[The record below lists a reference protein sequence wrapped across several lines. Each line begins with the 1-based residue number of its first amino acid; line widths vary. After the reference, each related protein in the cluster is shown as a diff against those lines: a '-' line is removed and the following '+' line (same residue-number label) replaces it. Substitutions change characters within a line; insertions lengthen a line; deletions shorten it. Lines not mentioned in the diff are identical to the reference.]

1 MVFAFIILG
10 TALMLSAVAAY
21 YSIAGLTAIFAA
33 AVLPVIIMGATLEL
47 GKVVA
52 TVWLHNNWKRIN
64 WIYKSYLV
72 PAIVFLMLLTSM
84 GIFGFLSKAHS
95 DQSLVSGDAMSKVA
109 IFDEKINTEKE
120 NIAQAKKAI
129 EQMNSQVDQMLGRS
143 DTERGAERAVSIRKN
158 QAKERAELQA
168 QINKSQKE
176 IQKLQEERAP
186 LAAEFRKVE
195 AEVGPIKYIA
205 ALLYGDNPD
214 QNVLERAVRWVII
227 LIVVVFDPLALC
239 LILAGNKQ
247 MEWVR
252 EDRIRKKLL
261 ENDEDVM
268 HVPSTSLDDNKE
280 VEEFFEKGILVAQAL
295 DAQEEKQRAEQAN
308 SAISEIVTEEPVTE
322 KVEENLGDCPKCG
335 TKLIDAT
342 GIGPFCPN
350 KQCDV
355 ADSVNLYKE
364 EGSGILKGITSAIE
378 KDDTNQVV
386 EQEELTEVDDPKSD
400 VPESPKADDDSPPFE
415 GVKDPTT
422 GEWIQTGPTFPEEKK
437 LKKELPYKKSDGDYV
452 EYQGKSM
459 HIDVLR
465 SFNPELFLQEDEERA
480 TRTNF
485 GTEFPNDSRTG
496 DKFVRVDAI
505 PNRVFKYNG
514 SRWIEIN
521 RSNTDGY
528 LTDNYLQFLVDKIA
542 TGEYDLDLLTQA
554 EQTALEEYINK
565 QG

>member
-268 HVPSTSLDDNKE
+268 HVPSTNLDDNKE

-295 DAQEEKQRAEQAN
+295 DAQEEKQRAEKAN

-342 GIGPFCPN
+342 GIGPFCHN
-350 KQCDV
+350 KQ
-355 ADSVNLYKE
+355 
-364 EGSGILKGITSAIE
+364 
-378 KDDTNQVV
+378 
-386 EQEELTEVDDPKSD
+386 
-400 VPESPKADDDSPPFE
+400 
-415 GVKDPTT
+415 
-422 GEWIQTGPTFPEEKK
+422 
-437 LKKELPYKKSDGDYV
+437 
-452 EYQGKSM
+452 
-459 HIDVLR
+459 
-465 SFNPELFLQEDEERA
+465 
-480 TRTNF
+480 
-485 GTEFPNDSRTG
+485 
-496 DKFVRVDAI
+496 
-505 PNRVFKYNG
+505 
-514 SRWIEIN
+514 
-521 RSNTDGY
+521 
-528 LTDNYLQFLVDKIA
+528 
-542 TGEYDLDLLTQA
+542 
-554 EQTALEEYINK
+554 
-565 QG
+565 